1 MYATDPGWGRRVPVV
16 YGDGVRAS
24 ASSII
29 YSCAT
34 RRSKG
39 EAGNRDSETD
49 RGRGKRKR
57 RGAVGGVHSG
67 TTHTPMNS
75 YREAKRPKDEGYVN
89 VQRLYGAPRGRES
102 GRAGNDERWGG

>member
-1 MYATDPGWGRRVPVV
+1 MRRIRDGDGECPWW

-24 ASSII
+24 ASSIV

-39 EAGNRDSETD
+39 EAGDRDSETD
-49 RGRGKRKR
+49 RGGGKRKR

-75 YREAKRPKDEGYVN
+75 YREAKRPKGRRLC
-89 VQRLYGAPRGRES
+89 QRSTSIWRPAR
-102 GRAGNDERWGG
+102 